1 MPALAARTGLDEER
15 VGQGLAVL
23 AVDGRVGYDLFEGA
37 YFHRELPDDSE
48 RALRD
53 NPRLRGARKL
63 VRSGAVRPFEG
74 APGAFWVT
82 GDHGEYV
89 VRTDPPGC
97 SCPWWL
103 RYDGGRGPC
112 KHVLAVQLA
121 QRHRAP
127 AAPGRSP
134 RGA

>member
-1 MPALAARTGLDEER
+1 M
-15 VGQGLAVL
+15 
-23 AVDGRVGYDLFEGA
+23 
-37 YFHRELPDDSE
+37 
-48 RALRD
+48 
-53 NPRLRGARKL
+53 
-63 VRSGAVRPFEG
+63 
-74 APGAFWVT
+74 T

-121 QRHRAP
+121 QRHQAP